1 MKQFKLGLTDG
12 KIIFIDNLNA
22 AVLSSMKARGV
33 YKENRKNENEDFLKV
48 YRRIGISPF
57 KEGVYDNT

>member
-1 MKQFKLGLTDG
+1 MQAIE
-12 KIIFIDNLNA
+12 KILI
-22 AVLSSMKARGV
+22 V

-48 YRRIGISPF
+48 YRRIGITPF